1 MIYDRDSTDEPTA
14 ADLAAI
20 EDEWPLIEAEIDLL
34 DVQIDILDARRPV
47 DEVTARRLHRARDAV
62 VGEALRYYTRRV
74 NAAHRAA

>member
-1 MIYDRDSTDEPTA
+1 MIYDRDSTDEPNA

-20 EDEWPLIEAEIDLL
+20 EDEWPLIEAEIELL
-34 DVQIDILDARRPV
+34 DVQLVILDARRPV

-74 NAAHRAA
+74 NAARRAA